1 MTTGNLCDPPAKD
14 FSTPCSPILA
24 GLGRSRPYLEAARR
38 VLDVHGHLL
47 PVQPHQ
53 ARVQAAR
60 VGLVVP
66 DEALGQEPHDQR

>member
-1 MTTGNLCDPPAKD
+1 MTTGSFCDP
-14 FSTPCSPILA
+14 TPKIFDPPLSPILA
-24 GLGRSRPYLEAARR
+24 CLGRSRPYLEAARR